1 MRINQNIS
9 AMTTYR
15 AMANHQNGVAKATER
30 LSSGLR
36 INRAADDAA
45 GLAISEGLRS
55 QVNGLAQASRN
66 GLDGVSLLQTAEGN
80 LNETHAALQRM
91 RTLAVQAANGTNSPD
106 NLQHIQA
113 EMTQLMGEIDR
124 IADSTE
130 FNGIPLLDGTFQK
143 KSLQVGAN
151 AGDNKL
157 VTIASSKTEAVSPR
171 PAQLALWNLDEDAE
185 RSKLPNPLVVEHGL
199 DTTGEKVT
207 ATIDLT
213 SLPANVTDLA
223 AQLNAHPEFSA
234 SFEAATGDIREA
246 DGTLRPSANIIITA
260 KQPGKGAVTVPGV
273 GDLYTKTRTGRDEV
287 PEQYGGYHAAELL
300 GSIDVTRQAGSQT
313 SVVQNPGTPAGGGSE
328 GFGDADYRPT
338 PARPPGDPYTVTHTW
353 GSGAADAI
361 TRIDRAIAIV
371 SKGRAEMGATQNALG
386 HAINNLGVAGENL
399 AISESRIRDADM
411 AKEMT
416 MMKKQ
421 QILLEASMS
430 MLAQV
435 NKVPQT
441 VLSLL
446 G

>member
-15 AMANHQNGVAKATER
+15 AMASHQNGVAKATER

-45 GLAISEGLRS
+45 GLSISEGLRS

-113 EMTQLMGEIDR
+113 EMTQLMREIDR

-151 AGDNKL
+151 AGERKL
-157 VTIASSKTEAVSPR
+157 VTIASSKMEAVSPQ
-171 PAQLALWNLDEDAE
+171 PAQLALWNLDQDAE
-185 RSKLPNPLVVEHGL
+185 RAKLPNPLVVEHGL
-199 DTTGEKVT
+199 DTSGEKVT

-213 SLPANVTDLA
+213 PIPANVTDLA

-234 SFEAATGDIREA
+234 SFQATTGNIRAA
-246 DGTLRPSANIIITA
+246 DGTLRPSANIIIAA

-300 GSIDVTRQAGSQT
+300 GPIDITRQAGSEDYKYT
-313 SVVQNPGTPAGGGSE
+313 SPGGSGYE
-328 GFGDADYRPT
+328 GFGDADLT
-338 PARPPGDPYTVTHTW
+338 PRPPSTVEGTRTW
-353 GSGAADAI
+353 GSGADDAI

-371 SKGRAEMGATQNALG
+371 SEGRAEMGATQNALS
-386 HAINNLGVAGENL
+386 HTINNVGVAGENL

-416 MMKKQ
+416 TMKKQ

-446 G
+446 Q